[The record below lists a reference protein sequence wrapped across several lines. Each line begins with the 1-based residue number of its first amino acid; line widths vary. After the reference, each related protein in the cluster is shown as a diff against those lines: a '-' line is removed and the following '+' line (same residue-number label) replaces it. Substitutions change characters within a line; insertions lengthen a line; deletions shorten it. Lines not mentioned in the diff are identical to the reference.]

1 LQGLRRASGTRRLTD
16 HFVGAPQFGQQGRLQ
31 MLLTIA
37 AILLVLWVL
46 GFAVFPIAGGL
57 IHIIL
62 VIAVIVVILHFVRG
76 RNI

>member
-1 LQGLRRASGTRRLTD
+1 MQGLRRAPGTRQLTN
-16 HFVGAPQFGQQGRLQ
+16 HFVGAPELGQQGRIQ

-76 RNI
+76 RSI